1 MTGEM
6 GVALDL
12 MRLEGICK
20 MLLESLEADELE
32 TKFLAVT
39 GQQKVENIKNSL
51 LKLTKAELRQ
61 IVELSPTITESVIKK
76 YYDEYRYG
84 RKPGFDIILGKRL
97 YGKSIN
103 EKH

>member
-32 TKFLAVT
+32 TKFLTVT
-39 GQQKVENIKNSL
+39 GQQKIENIKNSL

-61 IVELSPTITESVIKK
+61 IVELSPTITESVIKNTTMNIVMAENQDL
-76 YYDEYRYG
+76 YYSG
-84 RKPGFDIILGKRL
+84 QAVLSG
-97 YGKSIN
+97 N
-103 EKH
+103 Q

>member
-1 MTGEM
+1 M

-39 GQQKVENIKNSL
+39 GQQKVENIK
-51 LKLTKAELRQ
+51 
-61 IVELSPTITESVIKK
+61 IP
-76 YYDEYRYG
+76 
-84 RKPGFDIILGKRL
+84 F
-97 YGKSIN
+97 
-103 EKH
+103 

>member
-1 MTGEM
+1 LTGEM

-32 TKFLAVT
+32 TKFLTVT
-39 GQQKVENIKNSL
+39 GQQKIENIKNSL

-61 IVELSPTITESVIKK
+61 IVELSPTITESVIKNTTMNIVMAENQDL
-76 YYDEYRYG
+76 YYSG
-84 RKPGFDIILGKRL
+84 QAVLSG
-97 YGKSIN
+97 N
-103 EKH
+103 Q

>member
-1 MTGEM
+1 M

-32 TKFLAVT
+32 TKFLTVT
-39 GQQKVENIKNSL
+39 GQQKIENIKNSL

-61 IVELSPTITESVIKK
+61 IVELSPTITESVIKNTTMNIVMAENQDL
-76 YYDEYRYG
+76 YYSG
-84 RKPGFDIILGKRL
+84 QAVLSG
-97 YGKSIN
+97 N
-103 EKH
+103 Q